1 MSRPCAF
8 GRIAPGTAEA
18 EILIR
23 GTYITG
29 FGVVTVL
36 LLSAPGPPSSSVTT
50 GFRQGPRPNYRCR
63 TVYCGER
70 WTEGKQ
76 SCVRHALGAAHSAA
90 TGSPRPKPAAISRP
104 SAGARCLP
112 PRTPAASTERHL
124 LSPERD
130 RTGPD
135 RTGPDRTGPD
145 RGRGPNPI
153 RSSAP
158 PMGAAR
164 DRSRGRPSQ
173 ASRSPPAP
181 LVAGWASAARA
192 TDFPVGRSTAVRPYG
207 AVVARA
213 QAPRRGP
220 PPGPRALKGE
230 PVGARPRVAGQDPQ
244 NDLTF

>member
-135 RTGPDRTGPD
+135 RTGAGAGAGALTPYVPVRRLWVRPGTAAEGGP
-145 RGRGPNPI
+145 RRPPA
-153 RSSAP
+153 RPLRHSSP
-158 PMGAAR
+158 G
-164 DRSRGRPSQ
+164 GRP
-173 ASRSPPAP
+173 PPAP
-181 LVAGWASAARA
+181 PISPWAGRPR
-192 TDFPVGRSTAVRPYG
+192 FVRTVPSSRERRRHG
-207 AVVARA
+207 AV
-213 QAPRRGP
+213 PSWP
-220 PPGPRALKGE
+220 
-230 PVGARPRVAGQDPQ
+230 ARPEG
-244 NDLTF
+244 